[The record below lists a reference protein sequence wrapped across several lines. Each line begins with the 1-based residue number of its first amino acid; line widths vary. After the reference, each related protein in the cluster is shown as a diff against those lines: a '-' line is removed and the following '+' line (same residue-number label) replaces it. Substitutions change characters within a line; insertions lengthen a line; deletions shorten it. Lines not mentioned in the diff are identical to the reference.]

1 MFSQVHSPRNGDFV
15 EKSNDPL
22 ATKVP
27 DHQLVLKFTR
37 HKNIL
42 PRLSAKLDSALLQN
56 IKNRQEQTET
66 ATDSV
71 DVIDPIE
78 ALGLLPET
86 NQKETKQVKKKSV
99 PRSKR
104 HINYGKS
111 KADLTRGIGVY
122 ATGPSGQRIRLDQ
135 YGGQIKRR
143 RHKILEL
150 RGHLLGDIL
159 ADKQDKSRFLVL
171 RDFQMPEIIARWQKY
186 FLRAV
191 LRVWHNV
198 VVLAKEDMLRY
209 RKMFIKSDRELKK
222 RVLKVFRHEA
232 DKCMSQRANSQLN
245 NHSIEDEE
253 KNQKIRD
260 LSANAKKTR
269 AQIVSLELQ
278 NDSLV
283 NECDEL
289 KQEVKRL
296 MEKLKGKQQPVATIP
311 KSVEKIVS

>member
-1 MFSQVHSPRNGDFV
+1 M
-15 EKSNDPL
+15 
-22 ATKVP
+22 
-27 DHQLVLKFTR
+27 KFTR

-209 RKMFIKSDRELKK
+209 RKMFIKSDRELKR

>member
-1 MFSQVHSPRNGDFV
+1 
-15 EKSNDPL
+15 
-22 ATKVP
+22 
-27 DHQLVLKFTR
+27 
-37 HKNIL
+37 
-42 PRLSAKLDSALLQN
+42 
-56 IKNRQEQTET
+56 
-66 ATDSV
+66 
-71 DVIDPIE
+71 
-78 ALGLLPET
+78 
-86 NQKETKQVKKKSV
+86 
-99 PRSKR
+99 
-104 HINYGKS
+104 
-111 KADLTRGIGVY
+111 
-122 ATGPSGQRIRLDQ
+122 
-135 YGGQIKRR
+135 
-143 RHKILEL
+143 
-150 RGHLLGDIL
+150 
-159 ADKQDKSRFLVL
+159 
-171 RDFQMPEIIARWQKY
+171 MPEIIARWQKY